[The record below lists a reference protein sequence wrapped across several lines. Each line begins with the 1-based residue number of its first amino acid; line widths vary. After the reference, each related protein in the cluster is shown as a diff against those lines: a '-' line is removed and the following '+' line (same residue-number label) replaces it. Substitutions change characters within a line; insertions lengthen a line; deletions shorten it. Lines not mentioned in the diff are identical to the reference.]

1 MALTKEDIYKTEHDL
16 LKEVLTLV
24 WEVESLEEKASVA
37 YNAAGVHD
45 MATDLLRKLEEE
57 DE

>member
-1 MALTKEDIYKTEHDL
+1 MALTKYDIYKTEHDL
-16 LKEVLTLV
+16 LKEVLSIV

>member
-16 LKEVLTLV
+16 LTEILSLV
-24 WEVESLEEKASVA
+24 WEVESLEEKANVA

-45 MATDLLRKLEEE
+45 MATYLLKKLQEENK
-57 DE
+57 

>member
-16 LKEVLTLV
+16 LKEILTLV

>member
-16 LKEVLTLV
+16 LTEVLSIV

-45 MATDLLRKLEEE
+45 MATDLLRKLEEKNK
-57 DE
+57 